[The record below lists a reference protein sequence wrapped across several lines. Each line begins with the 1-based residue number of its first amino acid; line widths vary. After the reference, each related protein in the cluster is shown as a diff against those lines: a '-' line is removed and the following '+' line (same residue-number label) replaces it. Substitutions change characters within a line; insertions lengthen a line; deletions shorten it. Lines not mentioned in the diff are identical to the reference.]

1 MKRGTTFYALGLLL
15 SALLLASGCSRPRS
29 DAQMVSEVQR
39 QIYSDPGIRTRQV
52 SIESHN
58 GMVTLDGS
66 VGSDPERFSAA
77 ADAATVD
84 GVKTVVNNLQV
95 VPPQAQV
102 SAPQP
107 SPSAPASPAPTE
119 PAAQPGPRLE
129 QRASLAS
136 ASPVNQM
143 PRRRKSEASAGRLHT
158 AKSKIKES
166 GGQLA
171 AANPTGG
178 SGLPYSVSA
187 PPSSPIGASDTPAN
201 PDTPAITSQPTQTSV
216 SEPAVVSSSAVPPAT
231 APALK
236 AAPAVKA
243 AAAPVTAAVPAAPPQ
258 PVTIPSGTTIS
269 IRLLDRI
276 DTATGHPGDS
286 FRATLNAPLM
296 DESGATVVP
305 KGSEVTGKV
314 VDLKSAGHFAGSS
327 ELALQLTQLSV
338 NGKQYSLQTNQYT
351 RKGKARGKSTAEKVG
366 GGAALGAILGGIFG
380 GAKGAAIGA
389 TVGAGAGT
397 GVSATGRGQQI
408 VLRPET
414 ALNFEL
420 ESALSVVPAAQ
431 SPHTPGSE
439 QSAAATGSEHSADAG
454 DGPPVLKRRSQ

>member
-1 MKRGTTFYALGLLL
+1 MKRDTIFCALALLL
-15 SALLLASGCSRPRS
+15 PALLLASGCSRPRS
-29 DAQMVSEVQR
+29 DAQMASEVHR
-39 QIYSDPGIRTRQV
+39 QVYSDPGIHTRQV
-52 SIESHN
+52 TIESHN
-58 GMVTLDGS
+58 GIVTLDGS
-66 VGSDPERFSAA
+66 VASDPERFAAA
-77 ADAATVD
+77 ADAANVD
-84 GVKTVVNNLQV
+84 GVRTVVNNLQV

-107 SPSAPASPAPTE
+107 SSPTPTSPVPAAPTE
-119 PAAQPGPRLE
+119 SPAQPAPYTE

-158 AKSKIKES
+158 AKSKMKES
-166 GGQLA
+166 GSKLA
-171 AANPTGG
+171 AANRTGG

-201 PDTPAITSQPTQTSV
+201 PGTPAITSQPTQTSV
-216 SEPAVVSSSAVPPAT
+216 PEPAVVSSSAVPPAA

-236 AAPAVKA
+236 AAPA
-243 AAAPVTAAVPAAPPQ
+243 PVTAALPAAPPQ
-258 PVTIPSGTTIS
+258 PVSIPSGTAIS
-269 IRLLDRI
+269 VRLLDRI

-286 FRATLNAPLM
+286 FRATLNSPLV

-305 KGSEVTGKV
+305 KGAEVTGKIV
-314 VDLKSAGHFAGSS
+314 NLKSAGRFAGSS

-338 NGKQYSLQTNQYT
+338 HGKQYSLQTNQYT

-431 SPHTPGSE
+431 LSHSPGTEQGST
-439 QSAAATGSEHSADAG
+439 ATGEHSADAG
-454 DGPPVLKRRSQ
+454 DGPPVLKRRSH